1 MYCRFS
7 FNLPEILVE
16 ILNTN
21 YAKTPFPLTRGY
33 FKNNDTQT
41 QDGDKEMVKKKVR
54 KIVKKKMLSGQRRV
68 KKKLEFSTS
77 GGICRPEKGMCRP
90 EKGKCRPEKAIC
102 RPEKGKCRKDT
113 NKCRNEKDKDHPYVC
128 SICKK
133 KQYKYRR
140 NKLRHEKYECIT
152 GPQFGCE
159 ICGKKYSQ
167 KKTLI
172 SHVALKHPKEP

>member
-1 MYCRFS
+1 M
-7 FNLPEILVE
+7 
-16 ILNTN
+16 LNTN

-33 FKNNDTQT
+33 FKNNDVQN
-41 QDGDKEMVKKKVR
+41 QDEDKEIVKKKVR
-54 KIVKKKMLSGQRRV
+54 KIVKKKMLSGQRRI

-77 GGICRPEKGMCRP
+77 GGTCRNEKGMCRT
-90 EKGKCRPEKAIC
+90 EKGMCRT
-102 RPEKGKCRKDT
+102 EKGKCRKDRD
-113 NKCRNEKDKDHPYVC
+113 KCRNEKDKDHLYVC

-167 KKTLI
+167 KKN
-172 SHVALKHPKEP
+172 SYFPRGS